1 MNVCAGWHR
10 TGILSRFTQCFG
22 QPTLNTLTV
31 FSQQLQDKNIN
42 PTALTKGLLVAITLF
57 PRCGKISIFS
67 EIPEELKRYRS
78 GYRYHFRVF
87 AAGMEKSWKP
97 CLQTAVGCLLVLQS
111 ARTASDVFFYWTMLA
126 GQYARRV
133 ESVLSVSFWGAL
145 MKDRKYSP

>member
-1 MNVCAGWHR
+1 MVDIGYYYSVGAIK
-10 TGILSRFTQCFG
+10 TGGYCF
-22 QPTLNTLTV
+22 
-31 FSQQLQDKNIN
+31 I
-42 PTALTKGLLVAITLF
+42 
-57 PRCGKISIFS
+57 
-67 EIPEELKRYRS
+67 
-78 GYRYHFRVF
+78 YHFRVF

-97 CLQTAVGCLLVLQS
+97 CLQTAVGCLLVLRN